1 MVVKAVGLAVLLAGV
16 FGYVVVPYTF
26 LTSFVCVE
34 LILLGAAAYGLGV
47 AAEADDYDGQYAFLI
62 VLTVA
67 AAESAVGLAV
77 LVQLYRIRGEVEVV
91 TTPFLKA

>member
-1 MVVKAVGLAVLLAGV
+1 MVLKGVGLTVLLAGV
-16 FGYVVVPYTF
+16 VGYLVVPYTF

-34 LILLGAAAYGLGV
+34 MMLLGVAAYGLGW
-47 AAEADDYDGQYAFLI
+47 ATLLDDYDGGYAFLI

-91 TTPFLKA
+91 GLPLLKA

>member
-1 MVVKAVGLAVLLAGV
+1 MVLKGVGAALLGAGL

-34 LILLGAAAYGLGV
+34 LILLGAAGYGLGS
-47 AAEADDYDGQYAFLI
+47 AALVDDYDGQYAFLL

-91 TTPFLKA
+91 TPPLVKA

>member
-1 MVVKAVGLAVLLAGV
+1 MVVKGVGLAVLLAGV

-26 LTSFVCVE
+26 LTSVVCVE

-47 AAEADDYDGQYAFLI
+47 ASQLDDYDGQYAFLI

>member
-1 MVVKAVGLAVLLAGV
+1 MVLKGVGLFVLLTGV
-16 FGYVVVPYTF
+16 LGYVVTPYTF

-34 LILLGAAAYGLGV
+34 MILLGAAAYGLGSASLV
-47 AAEADDYDGQYAFLI
+47 DDYDGQYAFLI

-77 LVQLYRIRGEVEVV
+77 LVQLYRIRGDVEVV